1 MRAIITGAY
10 YSLNPLAMHL
20 WGRWENDKRMH
31 YVFDVPF
38 RPYFYYEEDGKIIK
52 KEVDIPSDVPVEKE
66 KHDKTYEADIVFTER
81 VLIDLGIRKG
91 IEIRNPK
98 SRVFYGNCSPC
109 DYKGIRI
116 RKDYI
121 DIETDDNFEINVN
134 KPKGEVLSIAI
145 RDSFTNLTTIHVT
158 IPKSRINTNKL
169 MELLYKEN
177 SVIRDIL
184 TRRGLGH
191 LAKYVGNLDLQVIS
205 HETEAEMLEVY
216 SEHIQ
221 SENGPDVNVGYN
233 INGFD
238 LPYLQ
243 NRAENKHINLGY
255 RIIGHDDHLN
265 VTHNKI
271 TNFDLYKAYMRLQ
284 ENNNESNSLESV
296 SQRELGIGKIKHTM
310 GYKEMYEKE
319 PEKFLVYNYRDTLL
333 CHLIDMK
340 IGAFDFFLMLS
351 EKAGTLDAGKWNATY
366 LLDTLLLRFT
376 HNTDFR
382 IPSHS
387 DKKKIKVEG
396 GFVAE
401 AMRGRLRNVVVFDY
415 KHLYP
420 RLMRQFNISHE
431 TLLVDDQIGPD
442 DVFVGVIDGRKIGFS
457 MKKPGIIPQAV
468 TQLETE
474 RYEIK
479 GRMKKYP
486 PESDDYNILNNEQRS
501 VKELDNSFYGMTGS
515 PKARLFEPYIQASI
529 TYLGREALNFVMEYI
544 KTHSTDDDFL
554 HLLLCRV
561 IYGDTDSIFIYSDRW
576 ANMDPALVIE
586 EATRLNRIVNE
597 SLKLFVK
604 QHNGDDNNVVLEMEF
619 EKLYSVWEQFGSQK
633 QYAGYII
640 WKDGKFLKDRIFDV
654 KGFDPR
660 RSDRSPYTKDFMA
673 KLLRISLESD
683 EKTDIFLHE
692 ENEKWENHD
701 IDVNEIGI
709 YFSLKKDE
717 YGNNYEPKRAYRNAI
732 KEGIKLDRMKGNFRL
747 YFLKG
752 EMDVI
757 AVNYDD
763 PLPSK
768 YQKILDWKAQK
779 RRCFTL
785 KVKDIMGDAYLNE
798 LEGKPKKMSEFEVD
812 E

>member
-10 YSLNPLAMHL
+10 YSLNPLEMHL
-20 WGRWENDKRMH
+20 WGRWENGKRMH

-38 RPYFYYEEDGKIIK
+38 RPYFYYEEDGKIVK
-52 KEVDIPSDVPVEKE
+52 KEVDIPSDVPIEKE
-66 KHDKTYEADIVFTER
+66 KHEKTYEADIVFTER

-91 IEIRNPK
+91 IEIKNPN
-98 SRVFYGNCSPC
+98 SQTFYGNCSPC
-109 DYKGIRI
+109 DYKGIQI
-116 RKDYI
+116 RKNYI
-121 DIETDDNFEINVN
+121 DIETDDNFEINTVN
-134 KPKGEVLSIAI
+134 PKGEVLSISM
-145 RDSFTNLTTIHVT
+145 RDSFKSLTTIHTT
-158 IPKSRINTNKL
+158 IPQSRINTEKL
-169 MELLYKEN
+169 MKLLQREN
-177 SVIRDIL
+177 QIL
-184 TRRGLGH
+184 RVTLIERGFGY
-191 LAKYVGNLDLQVIS
+191 LAKYVGNIDLKVVS
-205 HETEAEMLEVY
+205 HDNERALLQAYKDYMDSDEC
-216 SEHIQ
+216 
-221 SENGPDVNVGYN
+221 PDVNIGHN

-243 NRAENKHINLGY
+243 ERAKKLKISLGY
-255 RIIGHDDHLN
+255 RVVGYGEKASVSHSK
-265 VTHNKI
+265 V
-271 TNFDLYKAYMRLQ
+271 TNFDLYRAYIRLQ
-284 ENNNESNSLESV
+284 ENKNESYSLESI
-296 SQRELGIGKIKHTM
+296 SQRELGVGKIKHAM
-310 GYKEMYEKE
+310 GYREMYDKE
-319 PEKFLVYNYRDTLL
+319 PEMFLVYNYRDSLL
-333 CHLIDMK
+333 CQLIDMK
-340 IGAFDFFLMLS
+340 LGVLDFFLMLS
-351 EKAGTLDAGKWNATY
+351 DKAGTLDAGKWNATY

-387 DKKKIKVEG
+387 EKKKIEVTG

-401 AMRGRLRNVVVFDY
+401 AMRGRLKNVVVFDF

-431 TLLVDDQIGPD
+431 TLLLDEQIGPD
-442 DVFVGVIDGRKIGFS
+442 DVFVGVIDERRIGFS

-479 GRMKKYP
+479 GRMKKYT

-544 KTHSTDDDFL
+544 KTHSTDDEFL

-576 ANMDPALVIE
+576 ANMDPVLVIE

-683 EKTDIFLHE
+683 EETDRFLHE

-763 PLPSK
+763 SLPSK